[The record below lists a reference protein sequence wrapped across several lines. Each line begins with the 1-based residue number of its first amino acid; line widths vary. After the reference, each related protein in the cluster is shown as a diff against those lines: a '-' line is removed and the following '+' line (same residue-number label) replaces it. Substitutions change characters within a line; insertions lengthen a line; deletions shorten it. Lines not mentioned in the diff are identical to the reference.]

1 MKGGDILARKSLN
14 MTNKK
19 IECFIQEGR
28 GQGEG
33 AEYTPWL
40 KVGDF
45 SSQGRGHRIKDPKT
59 GREHH
64 FFSDLEADYFWYLIW
79 NDNIVDI
86 REQYP
91 LLPVE
96 EVEKIALRLGYRYPC
111 EPGENTRHVMTTD
124 FLITAKG
131 DDGEYI
137 AARFV
142 KHTKD
147 LKNSRTL
154 EKFEIEREYWANR
167 GIELMAVTE
176 ESFNRRAA
184 KNVAFLMGYYSHLPQ
199 LNDTKISA
207 QIVDHIYELIVPKWK
222 YHSLGSLMMCVDN
235 KFDLPGGTAL
245 SVFFHLAAHKEIP
258 LQMHYALHGSMNL
271 RDIIDWSKLNNT
283 KKEVYA
289 YANYA

>member
-1 MKGGDILARKSLN
+1 MARKTPK
-14 MTNKK
+14 MTDKK
-19 IECFIQEGR
+19 IERYIQEGR

-45 SSQGRGHRIKDPKT
+45 SSRGRSHRIKDPKT

-64 FFSDLEADYFWYLIW
+64 FFSDLEADYFWHLIW

-96 EVEKIALRLGYRYPC
+96 EVETIALQLGYRYPC

-131 DDGEYI
+131 DDCEYI

-142 KHTKD
+142 KYTKD

-176 ESFNRRAA
+176 ESFDRRAA
-184 KNVAFLMGYYSHLPQ
+184 KNVAFLMGYYSPLPQ
-199 LNDTKISA
+199 LNDTNISA
-207 QIVDHIYELIVPKWK
+207 QIVDHINELIVPKWK
-222 YHSLGSLMMCVDN
+222 YHSVGSLMVCVDN
-235 KFDLPGGTAL
+235 KYDLPEGTAL
-245 SVFFHLAAHKEIP
+245 SVFYHLAAHKEIP
-258 LQMHYALHGSMNL
+258 LRIDHELHGTMNL
-271 RDIIDWSKLNNT
+271 GDIIDWPKWNNM
-283 KKEVYA
+283 KKEVEI